1 MVTLVVQG
9 TTSGVNSTVYAICD
23 NISNGTSFTFSG
35 TTVSMSSYMTVN
47 GQTFYGVSC
56 GSTVSVCQS
65 SCHLL
70 ASLSVGLPVCLLVCL
85 LTHLP
90 ASSSQLPACLFSFLS
105 ESVPPLPLPS
115 PDLCTALEYLGKSVR
130 HLGVLACAQ
139 LLSIKVFLCFIG
151 QACFQD
157 EYDQLS
163 RQIFRIVYDWLPTS
177 FGWLAAQTDLQDG
190 QWPVSETY
198 LTPETHTED
207 IRSSSRKS
215 PSNPLYSSMTSQ
227 QLNRKSSFQ
236 TSETGSWTNPHRP
249 FSRSSRIEYMHLIDL
264 N

>member
-1 MVTLVVQG
+1 
-9 TTSGVNSTVYAICD
+9 
-23 NISNGTSFTFSG
+23 
-35 TTVSMSSYMTVN
+35 MTVN